1 MNEAREALDQITG
14 CFRTIST
21 SYGRREEMIIQSKSN
36 AHSDLAVVLIERG
49 RCLRIAGH
57 VFVFHSNLD
66 ALAFPRVALNKN

>member
-21 SYGRREEMIIQSKSN
+21 SYGRREKMIIQSKAS
-36 AHSDLAVVLIERG
+36 AHSDLTIVLVERG
-49 RCLRIAGH
+49 LCLRDAGH